1 MERYDIAALIAKE
14 MLLEKDMAHIDMT
27 GYECEEGKADIVC
40 QDERGCHIIISVQ
53 AVRHRGC
60 DDPKPTYNVKKMR
73 RVLMCYLADHPE
85 VKSARYD
92 HLLVTILT
100 GNGAT
105 VTYTRDLASK
115 ER

>member
-1 MERYDIAALIAKE
+1 MEHYDIASLVARAF
-14 MLLEKDMAHIDMT
+14 LLERDFSSIDMT
-27 GYECEEGKADIVC
+27 GYECDEGRADIVC
-40 QDERGCHIIISVQ
+40 QDEQGCHVIVGVQ
-53 AVRHRGC
+53 AIRQRGAGS
-60 DDPKPTYNVKKMR
+60 PKPSLNVKKMR

-105 VTYTRDLASK
+105 VTYTTDLASK

>member
-1 MERYDIAALIAKE
+1 
-14 MLLEKDMAHIDMT
+14 
-27 GYECEEGKADIVC
+27 
-40 QDERGCHIIISVQ
+40 
-53 AVRHRGC
+53 
-60 DDPKPTYNVKKMR
+60 MR